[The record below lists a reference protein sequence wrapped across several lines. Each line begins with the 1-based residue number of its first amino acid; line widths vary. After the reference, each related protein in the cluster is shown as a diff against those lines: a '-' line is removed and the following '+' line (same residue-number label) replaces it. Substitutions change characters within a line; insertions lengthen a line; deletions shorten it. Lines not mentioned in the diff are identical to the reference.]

1 MRTPAGI
8 ECRYFYG
15 DYYRGRQREECRL
28 LAAASPPIEWRPAL
42 CSTCPVPGIQRANSC
57 EHMRLIPRV
66 QRPFLILP
74 PQVRISAYCEKSRQ
88 PVSEPHIGC
97 GQCHPLPP
105 IFTGALD
112 DPDAVD

>member
-1 MRTPAGI
+1 MRNPAGI

-15 DYYRGRQREECRL
+15 DYYRGREREECHL
-28 LAAASPPIEWRPAL
+28 LASANLEWQPRLCAS
-42 CSTCPVPGIQRANSC
+42 CPVPGIQRANAC

-74 PQVRISAYCEKSRQ
+74 PEVRITAYCDKSRQ

-105 IFTGALD
+105 IFTGALN